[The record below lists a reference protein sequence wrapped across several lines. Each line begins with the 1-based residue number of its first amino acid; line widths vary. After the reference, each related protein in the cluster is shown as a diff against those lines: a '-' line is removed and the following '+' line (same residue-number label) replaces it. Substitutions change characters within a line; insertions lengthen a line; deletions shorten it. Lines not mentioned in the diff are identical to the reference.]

1 MAWFRLISAAFDSS
15 VWPYTRPVPLSQV
28 SPYTAEFFWR
38 IMSDAEVARLR
49 GLICSLRLFFG
60 TFGSGIANQTWRD
73 FGEKPEK
80 QTLLSLHYSESST
93 IEAPSLLGFLLSIA
107 AGRKSPFVF
116 WQLASN
122 MPRMK
127 SNILSNTEVSQSVF
141 HPSLQ
146 SFEIKLRWLM
156 ATNQWW

>member
-93 IEAPSLLGFLLSIA
+93 IEAPSSLGFLLSIA

-116 WQLASN
+116 SAARLQYAADEKQYTVKHRSV
-122 MPRMK
+122 P
-127 SNILSNTEVSQSVF
+127 VSF
-141 HPSLQ
+141 PSFLTV
-146 SFEIKLRWLM
+146 IR
-156 ATNQWW
+156 N

>member
-60 TFGSGIANQTWRD
+60 TFGSGIANQTWHTS
-73 FGEKPEK
+73 EKNRK
-80 QTLLSLHYSESST
+80 NKRYCHYIT
-93 IEAPSLLGFLLSIA
+93 ANQAQLKPPHYLGFYSALLQGGNLLLFFGSSPPICRGWKAIYCQTQKCPSQFSILPY
-107 AGRKSPFVF
+107 SH
-116 WQLASN
+116 S
-122 MPRMK
+122 
-127 SNILSNTEVSQSVF
+127 
-141 HPSLQ
+141 
-146 SFEIKLRWLM
+146 KL
-156 ATNQWW
+156 N

>member
-60 TFGSGIANQTWRD
+60 TFGSGIANQTWHTS
-73 FGEKPEK
+73 EKNRKNKRYCHYITANQAQLKPPHHSGFYSA
-80 QTLLSLHYSESST
+80 LLQGGN
-93 IEAPSLLGFLLSIA
+93 LLLFF
-107 AGRKSPFVF
+107 R
-116 WQLASN
+116 QLASN